1 MGPIFGCSPLLIDEK
16 SSKLLDR
23 TKLDELLRQPSNF
36 QYSTG
41 GGTKKERKEKE
52 KKRKEKR
59 RHFNSAKSKFK
70 ERPNA

>member
-52 KKRKEKR
+52 KEKKRET
-59 RHFNSAKSKFK
+59 SAF
-70 ERPNA
+70 